1 MTKRDS
7 DLSIGTIIGAFVA
20 MVVGFWLIVR
30 VLRAVFWLLKVG
42 LVLGLIVAVV
52 IAINRAT
59 SKRK

>member
-7 DLSIGTIIGAFVA
+7 DLSIGTIIGAFFA
-20 MVVGFWLIVR
+20 MLVGFWLIVR
-30 VLRAVFWLLKVG
+30 VLRALFWLLKVG
-42 LVLGLIVAVV
+42 LVLGLIIAVV